1 MGAVGGG
8 GGMGWGG
15 RGPPRWHLPM
25 AALAVPSVLWCW
37 KGAAPRAVSLAPFCG
52 SVIRDIPVRPKPS
65 SPPPGGH
72 PSMWPHSF
80 IFRGAEPDPVP
91 SRQRDVTGDTQR
103 CGGRGTQRCLS
114 PQPPPTQT
122 SPQAPHPPGVRAL
135 LMGFRWSLRVEM
147 LKTERL
153 FLMSWE
159 KSHLGPARRGARP
172 GQRTATGLCALW
184 GRKWG
189 AGGGCGA
196 RGPTGAI

>member
-1 MGAVGGG
+1 MALESGISQCVQSQAVLLQVDIRLCGRTPSFLGARAGPGAIEAK
-8 GGMGWGG
+8 G
-15 RGPPRWHLPM
+15 RDRGHAEMRWQRNPKM
-25 AALAVPSVLWCW
+25 
-37 KGAAPRAVSLAPFCG
+37 PF
-52 SVIRDIPVRPKPS
+52 
-65 SPPPGGH
+65 
-72 PSMWPHSF
+72 
-80 IFRGAEPDPVP
+80 
-91 SRQRDVTGDTQR
+91 
-103 CGGRGTQRCLS
+103 

-189 AGGGCGA
+189 AGGRCGA